1 MKTYVEIEKD
11 DALILV
17 LDKGLQK
24 NKHTNVYYNTTLG
37 EMVLMGE
44 NNTWWVLL

>member
-1 MKTYVEIEKD
+1 MLKLKKMKMV
-11 DALILV
+11 ILV
-17 LDKGLQK
+17 LDKDLQK
-24 NKHTNVYYNTTLG
+24 NKHTSVYYNTLG

>member
-17 LDKGLQK
+17 LDKDLQK
-24 NKHTNVYYNTTLG
+24 NKHTSVYYNTLG